1 MALPFPANI
10 PAMANAAVAGA
21 NILTNIKSATYSGQ
35 AHDGLSRVPAA
46 NEGTF
51 MLRRDEMVM
60 NPRQRENFDKMRETV
75 ENGGGGGKSVTY
87 SPIINIDA
95 TNATPG
101 MEQMISDKI
110 EQSQEQTFATIAE
123 DFSNGG
129 SLSQRLN
136 GLAA

>member
-1 MALPFPANI
+1 
-10 PAMANAAVAGA
+10 
-21 NILTNIKSATYSGQ
+21 
-35 AHDGLSRVPAA
+35 
-46 NEGTF
+46 

-60 NPRQRENFDKMRETV
+60 NPRQRENFDKMRDTV
-75 ENGGGGGKSVTY
+75 ENGGGQGKSINY